1 MALSYAAV
9 SQELIALVRSEFAL
23 SWGGIHGVAHWARVR
38 DNGLRLAELTGAN
51 PQIVEL
57 FAFLH
62 DAKRCNDGKDPDHGK
77 RAAAFARSLRG
88 SLITLPDGD
97 MELLTFAC
105 EHHTNGLTEADVTV
119 QTCWDADR
127 LDLGRVGVKPDP
139 RYLCTPAAQEPAMIK
154 WAFRRSR
161 QKMHSG

>member
-1 MALSYAAV
+1 MALNYTAV
-9 SQELIALVRSEFAL
+9 PQELIALIRSEFAL
-23 SWGGIHGVAHWARVR
+23 SWDGIHGVAHWERVR

-97 MELLTFAC
+97 MALLTFAC
-105 EHHTNGLTEADVTV
+105 EYHADGLTEADITV
-119 QTCWDADR
+119 QACWDADR
-127 LDLGRVGVKPDP
+127 LDLGRIGVRPNP
-139 RYLCTPAAQEPAMIK
+139 RYLCTPAARDPEMIA
-154 WAFRRSR
+154 WAFSRSR
-161 QKMHSG
+161 QAAHSK